1 MNELKKL
8 RKEKRM
14 TQSQLAQLMNASQSA
29 VAMWETG
36 AALPRPDKLRK
47 LAQILGVTVDQ
58 LLCEKEEG

>member
-1 MNELKKL
+1 MSILGL
-8 RKEKRM
+8 RKSKGL
-14 TQSQLAQLMNASQSA
+14 TQAQLGELVGAGRSA